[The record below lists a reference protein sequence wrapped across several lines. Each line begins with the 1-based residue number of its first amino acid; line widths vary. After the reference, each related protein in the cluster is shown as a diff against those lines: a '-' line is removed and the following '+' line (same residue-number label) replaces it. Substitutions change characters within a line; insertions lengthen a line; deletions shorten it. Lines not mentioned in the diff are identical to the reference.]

1 MQRGENNM
9 KQKKIISVI
18 AAAVLAFGITAGAA
32 ETMTIDQA
40 TQYALEN
47 SPTYKS
53 AIAAAKMNEYS
64 ARESAKTYKNYHDSD
79 SYLSQMSISSFDM
92 YLVRMGYVKN
102 ASDLQLRVAER
113 ECERQNANIKM
124 TVRKDFYTYLSS
136 KEKVVIAQNSLASA
150 KERLSEADEKK
161 KLGTISDIEY
171 KTFENAVLTAENA
184 LEQAKRTSESSMRA
198 LKNVLGYDLDKELEV
213 SGKFERNTEKPL
225 TPAEVIAKLD
235 TSADIMTMNENMAL
249 AEERA
254 KLAER
259 WYFSSENGYWTEKYT
274 LEKAQH
280 DYKNNTEAIKLG
292 VYNLYDSLLMLD
304 ENINMTG
311 KSIELLKTTLDASK
325 LQYDLGMIT
334 AQDYVE
340 KEQQYVD
347 AQNKL
352 VDLQLTECISKLQ
365 YKLLYTYDLGI

>member
-1 MQRGENNM
+1 M
-9 KQKKIISVI
+9 KSKKLISVI
-18 AAAVLAFGITAGAA
+18 AAAVLAFGMTAGAA

-53 AIAAAKMNEYS
+53 AIAAAKINEYN
-64 ARESAKTYKNYHDSD
+64 AKESAKTYKNYHDSD

-113 ECERQNANIKM
+113 ECERQDANIKI
-124 TVRKDFYTYLSS
+124 TVRKNFYTYLSAQ
-136 KEKVVIAQNSLASA
+136 EKVEIAENSLAST
-150 KERLSEADEKK
+150 KERLSEADRKK

-198 LKNVLGYDLDKELEV
+198 LKNVLGYELDKELAV

-225 TPAEVIAKLD
+225 TPEEVIAKLD

-259 WYFSSENGYWTEKYT
+259 WYFANENGYWTEKYT

-280 DYKNNTEAIKLG
+280 DYTNNIEAIKLN
-292 VYNLYDSLLMLD
+292 VYNLYDALRTID
-304 ENINMTG
+304 ENIDSTE

-365 YKLLYTYDLGI
+365 YKSIYTYDLGI